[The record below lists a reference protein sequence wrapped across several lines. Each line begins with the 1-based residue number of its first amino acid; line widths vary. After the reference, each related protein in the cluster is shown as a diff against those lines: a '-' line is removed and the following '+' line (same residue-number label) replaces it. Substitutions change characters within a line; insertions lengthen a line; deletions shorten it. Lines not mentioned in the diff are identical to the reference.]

1 MLLSARFLQLSGA
14 PLRCS
19 TRPAPCPGPSNPGG
33 SGLALHVPIGLS
45 GAPRPRPPGPSRS
58 LHSRKVWLCA
68 AEGGGGPARP
78 SSAPGRPDPSPGPW
92 TSPYLIPAPGLRVL
106 ALPVAQLRSSRLP
119 APSVRLSRCPSEG
132 PLHPGPKMTSVAKVY
147 YSQTTQTESRPLMGP
162 GIRRRRVLTKDGRS
176 NVRMEHIADKRFL
189 YLKDLWTTFIDMQW
203 RYKLLLFSATFAGTW
218 FLFGVVWYLVAVAHG
233 DLLELGPPANHTPCV
248 VQVHTLT
255 GAFLFSLESQTTIG
269 YGFRYISEECPL
281 AIVLL
286 IAQLVLTTILEI
298 FITGTFLAKIARPKK
313 RAETIRFSQH
323 AVVAAH
329 NGKPCLMIRVANMRK
344 SLLIGCQV
352 TGKLLQTHQTKEGE
366 NIRLNQ
372 VNVTFQVDT
381 ASDSPFL
388 ILPLTF
394 YHVVDE
400 TSPLKDLP
408 LRSGEGDFELVLI
421 LSGTVESTSATCQV
435 RTSYLP
441 EEILWGYEFIPAIS
455 LSASGK
461 YIADF
466 SLFDQ
471 VVKVASPSGLRDS
484 TVRYGDPEK
493 LKLEESLREQ
503 AEKEG
508 SAVSVR
514 ISNV

>member
-1 MLLSARFLQLSGA
+1 MTTSSFPLGRGWLGVGWISAVTLIMLSCSLQ
-14 PLRCS
+14 
-19 TRPAPCPGPSNPGG
+19 
-33 SGLALHVPIGLS
+33 
-45 GAPRPRPPGPSRS
+45 
-58 LHSRKVWLCA
+58 
-68 AEGGGGPARP
+68 
-78 SSAPGRPDPSPGPW
+78 
-92 TSPYLIPAPGLRVL
+92 
-106 ALPVAQLRSSRLP
+106 
-119 APSVRLSRCPSEG
+119 
-132 PLHPGPKMTSVAKVY
+132 MTSVAKVY

-455 LSASGK
+455 LSANGK

-493 LKLEESLREQ
+493 LRLEESLREQ